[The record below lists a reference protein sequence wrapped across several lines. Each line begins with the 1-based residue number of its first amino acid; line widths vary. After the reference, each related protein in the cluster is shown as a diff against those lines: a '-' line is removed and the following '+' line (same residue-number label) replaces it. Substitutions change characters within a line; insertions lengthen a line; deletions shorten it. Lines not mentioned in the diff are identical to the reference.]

1 MIPERMMTIIGEL
14 LAEIDRL
21 TEMETDADAQHDQI
35 MSMNEEIERLQ
46 KIADAAEALV
56 TKRTFIIVA
65 RDDEEYVSCALL
77 RELAVALSTTEAKS

>member
-21 TEMETDADAQHDQI
+21 
-35 MSMNEEIERLQ
+35 Q

-56 TKRTFIIVA
+56 TKRNFIIVA
-65 RDDEEYVSCALL
+65 SDDAEYVSCALL